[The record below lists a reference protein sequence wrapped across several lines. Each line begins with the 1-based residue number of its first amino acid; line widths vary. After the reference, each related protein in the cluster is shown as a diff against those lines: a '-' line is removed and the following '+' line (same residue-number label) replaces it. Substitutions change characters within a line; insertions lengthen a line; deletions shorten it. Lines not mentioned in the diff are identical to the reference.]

1 MKEVSFRNDILP
13 LKDILYRLALRITLN
28 RAEAED
34 IVQDTLIKVWN
45 RRDDWAQMDNIE
57 AYSMTVCRNLA
68 LDRIDRAD
76 NRTASLDDNGTE
88 RPDTASSPLERTAQL
103 DRIEIVRSLIDS
115 LPEKQRSCIQ
125 LRDFEG
131 RTYKEI
137 ARLLVEE
144 QRAILAQVF
153 GHVCLA
159 EEGAEYLL
167 FLEGGLAA
175 PVAFQKLVDVF
186 IIHSCRIAEI

>member
-1 MKEVSFRNDILP
+1 MKEVNFRNDILP

-68 LDRIDRAD
+68 LDRIERAD

-137 ARLLVEE
+137 ARVLGISEE
-144 QRAILAQVF
+144 QVKVNIFRARQTIKFKFQQ
-153 GHVCLA
+153 
-159 EEGAEYLL
+159 YDNY
-167 FLEGGLAA
+167 GL
-175 PVAFQKLVDVF
+175 
-186 IIHSCRIAEI
+186 